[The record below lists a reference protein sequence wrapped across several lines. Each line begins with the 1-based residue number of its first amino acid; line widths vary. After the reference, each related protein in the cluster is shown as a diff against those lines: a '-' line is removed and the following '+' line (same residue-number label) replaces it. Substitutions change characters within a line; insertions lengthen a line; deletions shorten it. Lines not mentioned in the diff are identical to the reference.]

1 MAKELTGE
9 QLGIVDSIGA
19 GIGVIIA
26 YVSRQKD
33 VPIFSNQYVDIGIGI
48 GSALFGYFTDYGIIS
63 DVAESFGIGMII
75 GGSL

>member
-33 VPIFSNQYVDIGIGI
+33 VPIFSNQYVDIGLGI
-48 GSALFGYFTDYGIIS
+48 GGALLGYFTDWGIAS
-63 DVAESFGIGMII
+63 DIIETFGVGMII
-75 GGSL
+75 GGAL